1 MNKESKFIRFKYEN
15 RICYGFIK
23 DEEVID
29 LSTYYRSAE
38 DLLSAWHRGAI
49 DLGENPSI
57 PAAQIEKI
65 SFLPPTASG
74 RNFCVGRN
82 YMSHRQ
88 ELESKDSLDE
98 KVPVNPSIFLRNK
111 ESLVGHKCELFKS
124 PATHCYDFEGELAA
138 VIGIEGKAN
147 SENQALELIAGYT
160 CFMDGSARDFQED
173 SIGAGKNFD
182 CSGAIGPWVA
192 SKREI
197 ENPQTLT
204 IETRLNGKIMQQAST
219 SEMIA
224 SVVDIVIYLSKFT
237 TLKPGDVIA
246 TGTPAGVGMSR
257 NPPIWLVSGDMIEVS
272 ISSVGCLTNL
282 IV

>member
-1 MNKESKFIRFKYEN
+1 
-15 RICYGFIK
+15 
-23 DEEVID
+23 
-29 LSTYYRSAE
+29 
-38 DLLSAWHRGAI
+38 
-49 DLGENPSI
+49 
-57 PAAQIEKI
+57 
-65 SFLPPTASG
+65 
-74 RNFCVGRN
+74 
-82 YMSHRQ
+82 
-88 ELESKDSLDE
+88 
-98 KVPVNPSIFLRNK
+98 
-111 ESLVGHKCELFKS
+111 
-124 PATHCYDFEGELAA
+124 
-138 VIGIEGKAN
+138 
-147 SENQALELIAGYT
+147 
-160 CFMDGSARDFQED
+160 MDGSARDFQKD

-272 ISSVGCLTNL
+272 ISSLGCLTNL